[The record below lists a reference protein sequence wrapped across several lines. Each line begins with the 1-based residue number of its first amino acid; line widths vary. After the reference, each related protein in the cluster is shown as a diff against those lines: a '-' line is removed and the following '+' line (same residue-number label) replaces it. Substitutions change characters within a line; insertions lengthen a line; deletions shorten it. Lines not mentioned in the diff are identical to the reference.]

1 MTQLITTEFAEP
13 GARFAPDAFDSQ
25 IGKEVPFKIGDQE
38 AGVCSLL
45 GYSVAE
51 DGSFATLTFEIPD
64 VGLGR
69 DLVGSF
75 SIKEGR

>member
-1 MTQLITTEFAEP
+1 MTQLITTEFAEE
-13 GARFAPDAFDSQ
+13 GSRFAPDVFDSQ
-25 IGKEVPFKIGDQE
+25 IDKEVPFKIGGQE

-45 GYSVAE
+45 GYSVSE
-51 DGSFATLTFEIPD
+51 DGSFAILTFEIPD